1 MPVFNSDGI
10 DIAYLD
16 EGEGEPIFLIHGFAS
31 NKRVNWDYPGW
42 IDTLVK
48 AGRRVIAPDNRGHG
62 ESEALYDPE
71 AYGAH
76 IMAEDVRRLMDHL
89 GIERADIMGY
99 SMGARISAFLA
110 LNHPE
115 RVRHVIF
122 GGLGYGM
129 VTGTGEPEPI
139 ALALEAPSLDEV
151 VGTSGRMFRK
161 FAEQTKSDLLALAA
175 CMRSSR
181 KRISPE
187 DVGRI
192 TAPALVVVGTEDTI
206 SGPAQPLADLLPK
219 GRALE
224 LPGRDHMNAV
234 GNKVFKQSVLE
245 FLKEEV

>member
-31 NKRVNWDYPGW
+31 NKSVNWGYTGW

-48 AGRRVIAPDNRGHG
+48 AGRRVIALDNRGHG
-62 ESEALYDPE
+62 ESEKIYDPE

-76 IMAEDVRRLMDHL
+76 VMAEDVCRLMDHL
-89 GIERADIMGY
+89 GIERSDIMGY
-99 SMGARISAFLA
+99 SMGARITAFVA

-122 GGLGYGM
+122 GGLAYGM
-129 VTGTGEPEPI
+129 VTGTGDPEPI
-139 ALALEAPSLDEV
+139 ALALEAPSLEDV
-151 VGTSGRMFRK
+151 VGAGGRMFRK
-161 FAEQTKSDLLALAA
+161 FAEQTQSDLQALAA

-192 TAPALVVVGTEDTI
+192 TAPVLVVVGSEDTI
-206 SGPAQPLADLLPK
+206 SGPAQPLVDLLPR

-224 LPGRDHMNAV
+224 LAGRDHMNAV